1 MAKLYNFTRL
11 ITKYSVPFT
20 LITVSEGGY
29 VGGKYVSGE
38 EVETPLTGAIVP
50 YPDSKIYQSG
60 GFLTQ
65 KDRQLYMKTPISN
78 PLKSAKVLFKG
89 DIFTIEQDTNYED
102 YADAYIYA
110 LKWVEQLSEAE
121 VTESD

>member
-11 ITKYSVPFT
+11 ITKYSVQFT
-20 LITVSEGGY
+20 LISVSEGGY
-29 VGGKYVSGE
+29 VGGKYVSGG
-38 EVETPLTGAIVP
+38 EVEMPLTGAIVP

-60 GFLTQ
+60 GYLTQ
-65 KDRQLYMKTPISN
+65 KDRQLYMKTPISS
-78 PLKSAKVLFKG
+78 PLKGAKVEYKG
-89 DIFTIEQDTNYED
+89 DIYNIEQNTDYGD

-121 VTESD
+121 VTDGD